1 MIQINLLPVQE
12 AAKKKSGKQVYILG
26 ALLLIFQGI
35 MLFTM
40 LGDKQA
46 ELSQIRQKNA
56 LFKQKIDQI
65 KKRTSKVQM
74 LEKTRDELEG
84 QKKVLDNLSASQSGP
99 VLLLA
104 EVAEMLTQSNDA
116 VSRANM
122 KARKW
127 TPTWNPSEL
136 WLDQFIDKQRKISI
150 AGHALD
156 QKAVSEFWRRLKN
169 SKHFVNVRLVSS
181 RQVKIAKLKGR
192 TMMQFVFEALALYG
206 EADVERYLACELG
219 PDDKNSK
226 KKRK

>member
-12 AAKKKSGKQVYILG
+12 AEKKKSGKQVYILG
-26 ALLLIFQGI
+26 ALLLVFQGI
-35 MLFTM
+35 LLFTM
-40 LGDKQA
+40 LGDKEA
-46 ELSQIRQKNA
+46 ELRQLRQKNSV
-56 LFKQKIDQI
+56 LKQKIEAI
-65 KKRTSKVQM
+65 KKRTSKVAS
-74 LEKTRDELEG
+74 LERTRDDLEN
-84 QKKVLDNLSASQSGP
+84 QKQVLDNLSASQSGP

-104 EVAEMLTQSNDA
+104 EVAEMLTATNDA
-116 VSRANM
+116 VVRANM
-122 KARKW
+122 KAKKW
-127 TPTWNPSEL
+127 TPSWNPNEL
-136 WLDQFIDKQRKISI
+136 WLDQFIDKQRKISLS
-150 AGHALD
+150 GHALD

>member
-26 ALLLIFQGI
+26 FLLLMFQGI

-46 ELSQIRQKNA
+46 ELSQIRQKNTV
-56 LFKQKIDQI
+56 FKQKIEQI

-104 EVAEMLTQSNDA
+104 EVAEMLTQSNYADA
-116 VSRANM
+116 RANM

-127 TPTWNPSEL
+127 TPTWNPNEL
-136 WLDQFIDKQRKISI
+136 WLDQFIDEQRQISI

-192 TMMQFVFEALALYG
+192 TMMQFVFKALALYG